1 MNKVVEHTP
10 KDHKV
15 LLNNDRVRVLE
26 FRIKPGE
33 TSEMHSHPPN
43 IVYSLGSAKIM
54 VKSPNQQSRE
64 VKMKQGE
71 AIWSDGGVHEVINI
85 GRTDN
90 FGIVIELKQNRS
102 Q

>member
-1 MNKVVEHTP
+1 MNGVLNRTP
-10 KDHKV
+10 RNHKV
-15 LLNNDRVRVLE
+15 LLNNDRVRVSE

-43 IVYSLGSAKIM
+43 IVYSLGSARIM
-54 VKSPNQQSRE
+54 VKSPDQQSRE
-64 VKMKQGE
+64 VEMKQGE
-71 AIWSDGGVHEVINI
+71 ATWSDGGLHEVINI

-90 FGIVIELKQNRS
+90 FGIVIELKQKRS